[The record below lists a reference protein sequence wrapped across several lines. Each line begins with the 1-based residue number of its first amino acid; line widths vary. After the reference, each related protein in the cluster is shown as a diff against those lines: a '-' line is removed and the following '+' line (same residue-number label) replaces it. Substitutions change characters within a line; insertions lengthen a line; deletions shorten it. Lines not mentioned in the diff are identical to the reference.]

1 MTSPVLRVGTRGSAL
16 ALAQSDQVAQAVIAA
31 VGEGRV
37 ELVRIR
43 TEGDINRGALATI
56 GGTGVFVTA
65 VREALLSGRVDLVV
79 HSFKDLPTTPAD
91 GVTLSAVPA
100 RGDPADALCARDG
113 LTLAGLPPAAT
124 VGTGSPR
131 REAQILSLRS
141 DLRVVAVRGNVGT
154 RLAGVRKGELDAVML
169 AAAGL
174 RRLGLGGAITE
185 LFDPLRFLP
194 APAQGALAVESRA
207 GESPWFAA
215 GLAELDDP
223 AGRWA
228 AIAERAVLAGL
239 EAGCSAPVSALG
251 RFAEE
256 DRWVGQDPAASQI
269 DGSAPMKTPTQP
281 PTLTLT
287 AQVTAANGSR
297 CLRREGVGTVTDD
310 GSAFA
315 IGERIAGELLDAG
328 AATLMRAS

>member
-1 MTSPVLRVGTRGSAL
+1 MTSPVLRVGTRGSVL
-16 ALAQSDQVAQAVIAA
+16 ALAQSNQVAQAVIAA
-31 VGEGRV
+31 VGEGSV

-43 TEGDINRGALATI
+43 TEGDVNRGALATI

-65 VREALLSGRVDLVV
+65 VREALLAGRVDLAV

-91 GVTLSAVPA
+91 GVTLSAVPP

-113 LTLAGLPPAAT
+113 LTLAGLPAAAR

-131 REAQILSLRS
+131 REAQILLLRS

-154 RLAGVRKGELDAVML
+154 RLAGVRQGELDAVML

-174 RRLGLGGAITE
+174 RRLGLDRAITE

-194 APAQGALAVESRA
+194 APGQGALAVECRA

-215 GLAELDDP
+215 GLAQLDDP

-251 RFAEE
+251 RFAEQ
-256 DRWVGQDPAASQI
+256 DRWVGPDPAASQI
-269 DGSAPMKTPTQP
+269 DGSAPKKTPTQP

-328 AATLMRAS
+328 AATLMQAS